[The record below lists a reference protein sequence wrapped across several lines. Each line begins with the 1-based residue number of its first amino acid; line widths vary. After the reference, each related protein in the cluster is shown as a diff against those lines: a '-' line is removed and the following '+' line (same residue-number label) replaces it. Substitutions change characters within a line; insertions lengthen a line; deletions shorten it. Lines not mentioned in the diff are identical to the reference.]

1 MEKLPNEILLLIG
14 EENMQSFNQNDYM
27 PLLLVCKRWR
37 SLFLSRAYHV
47 ISLNE
52 KQIEPFLTTVHGNPS
67 IAIPNV
73 ALNITASSA
82 DFEVTR
88 NDISS
93 IGSRVAEISQSPKE
107 TTEWEGELVRGSC
120 DAWIAVLLTY
130 LPNLSSLH
138 VEPAW
143 CVGKFI
149 RSIVLR
155 AAAGEAA
162 FTSILQELCGFITI
176 IGSSGLW
183 LPSQASDY
191 LPLFNLPSMRQVT
204 LWCGL
209 MDSDNGDTMPG
220 LGFERGTLPITEI
233 EIMGNGRYG
242 MRELITACQN
252 LKVFDWQHNDIELIG
267 ESYRRFRPRAFYS
280 SLSTQ
285 KHSLVELRLHGQSF
299 YDIGTDFDEDDDGE
313 AESELD
319 PPDNWFG
326 SLADFVKLQELR
338 MRVVNL
344 LDFRSESFEPN
355 KALKNILPGSLER
368 LFLTECHAEHT
379 DRLHQELM
387 ELFACRTQ
395 KFPNLGLLIIV
406 CKFLKELDPPT
417 ATRCE
422 CVPDALQKSFIE
434 PIKAAAEGV
443 GVDFGAA
450 YKRDV
455 SQPYLYATI

>member
-14 EENMQSFNQNDYM
+14 EENIQGSEYMDYL
-27 PLLLVCKRWR
+27 PLLLVCRHWR
-37 SLFLSRAYHV
+37 SLFLSDVYNV
-47 ISLNE
+47 IRLNE
-52 KQIEPFLTTVHGNPS
+52 KQIKPFLVTVQSNPS
-67 IAIPNV
+67 VATSIV
-73 ALNITASSA
+73 ALNIKASNTN
-82 DFEVTR
+82 FEVAR

-93 IGSRVAEISQSPKE
+93 IGSRIAEMGQSAEE
-107 TTEWEGELVRGSC
+107 TTEWEEELLRGGC

-130 LPNLSSLH
+130 LPNLSGFI
-138 VEPAW
+138 VEPASLI
-143 CVGKFI
+143 GRYI
-149 RSIVLR
+149 RSIVTR
-155 AAAGEAA
+155 AAAREAA
-162 FTSILQELCGFITI
+162 FTSILQELYDFSIVPPDQ
-176 IGSSGLW
+176 W
-183 LPSQASDY
+183 VPSQASDY
-191 LPLFNLPSMRQVT
+191 LPFFNLPSMRQVT

-209 MDSDNGDTMPG
+209 MDSDSGDTMPG

-233 EIMGNGRYG
+233 VIMGNGRYG
-242 MRELITACQN
+242 MRELIKSCQN
-252 LKVFDWQHNDIELIG
+252 LEVFDWQHNDIELLG
-267 ESYRRFRPRAFYS
+267 ESYRRFRPRAFYT

-299 YDIGTDFDEDDDGE
+299 YDIGSDFDEDDDGE

-355 KALKNILPGSLER
+355 KALKNILPGSLKR

-395 KFPNLGLLIIV
+395 KFPHLGLLIIV
-406 CKFLKELDPPT
+406 CKFLKGMEPPT
-417 ATRCE
+417 ATRYE

-434 PIKAAAEGV
+434 PIKAAAEVV

-455 SQPYLYATI
+455 SQPYFYATI